1 MIRGEKVIFRKKDLV
16 SLDQLPSSQI
26 DDPLIVHAPR
36 RRRRSH
42 AGHATRITCV
52 FIIFIGIILA
62 AIIGTIESGA
72 FDEPLSQKAQAALDA
87 AIGPRYKAEVGS
99 TVVRFTSGLRLALV
113 ASDVNM
119 IDQESG
125 KHLST
130 MGDLRLV
137 LDPLA
142 LVQGRVLIADVEAK
156 GIALDTALLPSSD
169 PVDLTK
175 LRVDSI
181 PEAVETAF
189 ADLDFLRHF
198 VERGGTEGVQISD
211 MALQL
216 AREDGSPPL
225 SLVINSLTFSRPSP
239 DALQLDG
246 KVSVD
251 GAVATL
257 HVMAQQ
263 EGDKPSSLTATLRHL
278 DLTPLTLARDSL
290 NQPRQGINSFA
301 DVTLSAVR
309 GTRDVAPILTAS
321 VSVQPG
327 LLYMDR
333 DQQNISGA
341 NINLA
346 YNSDHH
352 TLEINR
358 SEARFEATTIPFSGA
373 LIDLDRI
380 DPNAPKG
387 YGIDF
392 LISDATAA
400 AAKSGEAPLSF
411 NGQANGRFLS
421 DSKELVLDKIGISSP
436 LGSLFG
442 TLHMRIRPGSPEIS
456 FAAQSTTMQTAM
468 IKQLW
473 PFWMASKPR
482 DWVETNLFGGTVS
495 NAVISV
501 FIPEGRLAAA
511 AATGKLQ
518 LGANEL
524 HIAFDIAETRMDV
537 PGEIPPIRDTM
548 AHFDLTGPAMQVDIA
563 SGTSYFAS
571 GRSVTLGPSTFSIP
585 ATYDK
590 PLMAQLKLAISG
602 AGDAIG
608 ELLTYEPLRVLQRT
622 EFKPEDF
629 NGKIDAHVDATIG
642 IIKDQNPPPP
652 VWKATL
658 QLQKVDVLKP
668 VDGRKILDLDGT
680 INADPQQVHLNAKA
694 QIDGVPAQIDM
705 VEPTDKSSTVKRARV
720 ITASLDNQQREKL
733 IPGLSDIVDGPISV
747 ELTRIDDN
755 RQGVKIDLTKAALT
769 VPWIGWSKGSGIG
782 ATAAFEASG
791 PGDQTSL
798 KGFDLHG
805 DGFGVRGDLV
815 IGKGGLSSAD
825 FSSVK
830 LSAIDDFALSIRRS
844 RGNYDITVAGDS
856 ADARPILAKLKASA
870 NGGRNDGGGSVD
882 ATVHAKLDKIVGFN
896 DESIGNFTA
905 TYSTSGGKTT
915 AADISGVTRS
925 GEAVVSEMSKGGA
938 NGGVI
943 HVTSGDAGAVA
954 KFVDL
959 YQHMR
964 GGLLNLKLQ
973 AVGRN
978 DWDGTIDIRHFSIVN
993 EKKLQS
999 IVSTPTGKDGRS
1011 LNTAVKQNIDTS
1023 SQSFQRSSARLIIR
1037 DGIVSV
1043 EDGIVRG
1050 DQLGAAFQG
1059 TIKDQKGNI
1068 DMTGTFMPAY
1078 GLNRLFA
1085 EVPIVGFLLG
1095 NGNDRGL
1102 IGITFKLTGNFDSP
1116 NLQINPLSII
1126 APGVFRQIFQFQ

>member
-1 MIRGEKVIFRKKDLV
+1 VIRGEKVIFRKKDLV
-16 SLDQLPSSQI
+16 SLDQLPSSQV
-26 DDPLIVHAPR
+26 DDPIIVHTPR

-42 AGHATRITCV
+42 ARHVTKITCV

-72 FDEPLSQKAQAALDA
+72 FDEPLSQKAQVALDA

-119 IDQESG
+119 VDQESG

-142 LVQGRVLIADVEAK
+142 LVQGRVVIADVEAK
-156 GIALDTALLPSSD
+156 GIAVDTALLPSSD

-181 PEAVETAF
+181 PDAVETVF

-198 VERGGTEGVQISD
+198 VERGGTQAVQISD
-211 MALQL
+211 LALKL

-225 SLVINSLTFSRPSP
+225 SLVINSLTFSRPGP

-251 GAVATL
+251 GAAATL
-257 HVMAQQ
+257 HVMVQQQ
-263 EGDKPSSLTATLRHL
+263 EDKPSSLTATLRHL

-290 NQPRQGINSFA
+290 SQPRQGINGFA

-309 GTRDVAPILTAS
+309 GSRDVAPILTAS
-321 VSVQPG
+321 INVQPG
-327 LLYMDR
+327 LLYMDH
-333 DQQNISGA
+333 DQENISGA

-358 SEARFEATTIPFSGA
+358 SVARFEATTIPFSGA

-380 DPNAPKG
+380 DPKAPKG
-387 YGIDF
+387 FGVDF
-392 LISDATAA
+392 LISDGTAA

-411 NGQANGRFLS
+411 NGQAAGRFLA
-421 DSKELVLDKIGISSP
+421 DTKELVLDKIGISSP

-442 TLHMRIRPGSPEIS
+442 ALHLRIRPGSPEIS
-456 FAAQSTTMQTAM
+456 FGGQATTMQTAM

-482 DWVETNLFGGTVS
+482 DWVETNLFGGTIS

-524 HIAFDIAETRMDV
+524 HIAFDIAGARMNV
-537 PGEIPPIRDTM
+537 PGEIPPIRDTT
-548 AHFDLTGPAMQVDIA
+548 AHFDLTGPLMEVDIA
-563 SGTSYFAS
+563 SGTSYFPS

-585 ATYDK
+585 STYDK

-602 AGDAIG
+602 AGDAVG
-608 ELLTYEPLRVLQRT
+608 ELLTYQPLRVLQRT

-642 IIKDQNPPPP
+642 IIKDQDPPPP

-668 VDGRKILDLDGT
+668 FDGRKVLDLDGT

-694 QIDGVPAQIDM
+694 QIDGVTAQIDM
-705 VEPTDKSSTVKRARV
+705 IEPTDPSSTVKRARV

-733 IPGLSDIVDGPISV
+733 IPGLSDIVDGPVSV

-769 VPWIGWSKGSGIG
+769 VPWIGWSKGSGIA

-798 KGFDLHG
+798 KDFDLHG
-805 DGFGVRGDLV
+805 DGFGVKGDLV

-830 LSAIDDFALSIRRS
+830 LSAIDDFALSVKRS
-844 RGNYDITVAGDS
+844 KGNYDITVAGDS
-856 ADARPILAKLKASA
+856 ADARPILAKLKSSA
-870 NGGRNDGGGSVD
+870 NGASEDNGSSA

-905 TYSTSGGKTT
+905 TYSTSGGHTT
-915 AADISGVTRS
+915 AADFSGVTRS
-925 GEAVVSEMSKGGA
+925 GEALVSEMSKGGA
-938 NGGVI
+938 NGGII

-954 KFVDL
+954 RFADL

-973 AVGRN
+973 ATGKN

-999 IVSTPTGKDGRS
+999 FVSTPSGRDGRS
-1011 LNTAVKQNIDTS
+1011 LNSAVKQNIDTT
-1023 SQSFQRSSARLIIR
+1023 SQNFQRSFARLTIR

-1043 EDGIVRG
+1043 DNGIVRG
-1050 DQLGAAFQG
+1050 EQLGAAFQG